1 MGKLNLGLQRNKE
14 GRIIRDDGDGGTKAI
29 KGGGPLSSGRYAPG
43 QYIAKVRDVILRAGG
58 PKNRGGST
66 FIVETECM
74 EVVSARPAPAGTPPT
89 KVGDKPSVLYSS
101 KGLSYVDDVARAGL
115 AVLGFTVDTLPV
127 DEDPEALCDEVTIDT
142 SDASTRGQK
151 SPAAGNYVL
160 VDAWEG
166 KDKEGEENGFI
177 NTRLYPVPEEL
188 KAKYKNAFPGE

>member
-1 MGKLNLGLQRNKE
+1 MGKLNLGLQRNKD
-14 GRIIRDDGDGGTKAI
+14 GRIIRDDGEGGTKAI
-29 KGGGPLSSGRYAPG
+29 KAGGVLNSGRYSPG
-43 QYIAKVRDVILRAGG
+43 QYIARVDDVILRAGG
-58 PKNRGGST
+58 PKNRGGANFIIETTNVEILTQKPAST
-66 FIVETECM
+66 G
-74 EVVSARPAPAGTPPT
+74 GTLT
-89 KVGDKPSVLYSS
+89 KVGDKPGVLYSS
-101 KGLSYVDDVARAGL
+101 KSLSYIDDVARAGL